1 VCSPAT
7 VVLTSRACRACP
19 SGTMAGSARR
29 PAAVRRST
37 MQRTGRI
44 ATGELHRIG
53 TPWLALRWLE
63 FIRRLSALSLSTT
76 GSTTACWSS
85 LSGPIST
92 NGPVLQSLPSHT
104 RKVTG
109 SIPVG
114 TTRNVEVSSCLVGWP
129 PLAIAFI
136 RQNPPWVDL
145 PLDYLKVCRGTG
157 TAPHSTC
164 GHRRRP
170 ETVESGM
177 GDGGGGVVVNELGDE
192 TRRHCR
198 GG

>member
-1 VCSPAT
+1 MPCQIGRRVCSPAT

-44 ATGELHRIG
+44 AIGELHRIG

-85 LSGPIST
+85 LSGPTST

-114 TTRNVEVSSCLVGWP
+114 ATTYPRRSWGTLRISWP
-129 PLAIAFI
+129 IHALGGVRGPNWARSLYLG
-136 RQNPPWVDL
+136 DL
-145 PLDYLKVCRGTG
+145 PLNKGGIEYRG
-157 TAPHSTC
+157 H
-164 GHRRRP
+164 
-170 ETVESGM
+170 
-177 GDGGGGVVVNELGDE
+177 VVNFVVIEAP
-192 TRRHCR
+192 
-198 GG
+198 

>member
-1 VCSPAT
+1 MFSPS
-7 VVLTSRACRACP
+7 VGV
-19 SGTMAGSARR
+19 
-29 PAAVRRST
+29 
-37 MQRTGRI
+37 
-44 ATGELHRIG
+44 
-53 TPWLALRWLE
+53 E
-63 FIRRLSALSLSTT
+63 FIRHLSAVNLGTT

-85 LSGPIST
+85 LSGLTST
-92 NGPVLQSLPSHT
+92 NELVPQSLPTHT

-114 TTRNVEVSSCLVGWP
+114 TTRNAEVSSCLVGWP
-129 PLAIAFI
+129 PPAIAFI

-145 PLDYLKVCRGTG
+145 PLDYLKVRRGTG

-170 ETVESGM
+170 ETVESGV
-177 GDGGGGVVVNELGDE
+177 GNGGGGVVNELGDE

-198 GG
+198 GGGEAALWLRRGAVPS

>member
-1 VCSPAT
+1 MAPCQIGRRVCSPAT

-114 TTRNVEVSSCLVGWP
+114 TTTKTAARHRFSPNPVRSW
-129 PLAIAFI
+129 AI
-136 RQNPPWVDL
+136 RGLSHRVCC
-145 PLDYLKVCRGTG
+145 VCRE
-157 TAPHSTC
+157 APAKVWLLV
-164 GHRRRP
+164 P
-170 ETVESGM
+170 
-177 GDGGGGVVVNELGDE
+177 
-192 TRRHCR
+192 
-198 GG
+198 